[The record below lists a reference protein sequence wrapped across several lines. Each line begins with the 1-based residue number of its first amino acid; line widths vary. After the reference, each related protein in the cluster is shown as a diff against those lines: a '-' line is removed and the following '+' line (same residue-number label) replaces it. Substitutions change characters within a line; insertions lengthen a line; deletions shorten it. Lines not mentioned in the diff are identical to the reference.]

1 MDDSIEIRGA
11 EYRVVVNWNSFVAFL
26 KFVGRD
32 TLEDAQGGFGAPSDI
47 APLIAAC
54 LNEGCRIDGKE
65 ERFTPEDVGEVLTP
79 AIIERFMQI
88 YAAAS
93 TPGTSGREAK
103 KK

>member
-47 APLIAAC
+47 A
-54 LNEGCRIDGKE
+54 R
-65 ERFTPEDVGEVLTP
+65 
-79 AIIERFMQI
+79 
-88 YAAAS
+88 
-93 TPGTSGREAK
+93 
-103 KK
+103 